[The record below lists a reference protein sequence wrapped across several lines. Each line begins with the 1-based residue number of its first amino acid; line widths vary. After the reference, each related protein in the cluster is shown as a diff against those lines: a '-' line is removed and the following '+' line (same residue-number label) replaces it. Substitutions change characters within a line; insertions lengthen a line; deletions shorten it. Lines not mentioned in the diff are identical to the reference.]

1 MKKVLMTPIEFV
13 LGIFNRS
20 LFVRY
25 VFSGGSAAAIDV
37 ILLFV
42 LTTYFHVYYLAA
54 ATFAMT
60 ISFIARFLLQKF
72 VTFKDTDESHTTKQ
86 FASYSVLYAGSLIA
100 TNALLYFFVDYLQ
113 VNVVAAQV
121 GTIFLIACISFFV
134 YKVFVFTKP
143 NEVPVVEVIE
153 K

>member
-1 MKKVLMTPIEFV
+1 MKPIEYMWGV
-13 LGIFNRS
+13 FNQS
-20 LFVRY
+20 LFIRY

-37 ILLFV
+37 VLLFV

-72 VTFKDTDESHTTKQ
+72 VTFKDNDESHATEQ
-86 FASYSVLYAGSLIA
+86 FVSYSVLYAGSLLA
-100 TNALLYFFVDYLQ
+100 TNGLLYIFVDYLHL
-113 VNVVAAQV
+113 NVVAAQV

-134 YKVFVFTKP
+134 YKVFVFKKP
-143 NEVPVVEVIE
+143 STAQIVE
-153 K
+153 